1 VAGRYFNGG
10 PMGIREGCNTLTV
23 SGVTAHPPLPGISGQ
38 EKRLVHYFN
47 LYPNF
52 LFSLAPDYVMAH
64 YLWPPGGRSPSTSK
78 PSGSARRRR
87 WSTRIST
94 PATPSTS
101 GIGPTARTGRCAG
114 GFSPDIR

>member
-64 YLWPPGGRSPSTSK
+64 YLWPPGAGVRLHRNRVVLRAGADGAP
-78 PSGSARRRR
+78 GFRRRR
-87 WSTRIST
+87 RHRLL
-94 PATPSTS
+94 
-101 GIGPTARTGRCAG
+101 G
-114 GFSPDIR
+114 